1 MNRNLDRNSVDD
13 LCDAIAR
20 LQMRPADAA
29 LIRRA
34 MLEYRAN
41 NTHTHIELMRVP
53 GLARLWEC
61 LETTCAL
68 ALARDQSSWGD
79 SISTARLETRLL
91 NEFR

>member
-1 MNRNLDRNSVDD
+1 MNRNLNRNSIDD

-41 NTHTHIELMRVP
+41 DTQTHIELMRVP

-61 LETTCAL
+61 LETTCAQ
-68 ALARDQSSWGD
+68 AIAGEQSS
-79 SISTARLETRLL
+79 
-91 NEFR
+91 

>member
-1 MNRNLDRNSVDD
+1 VVAGRDANVTINRNLNRNSVDD

-41 NTHTHIELMRVP
+41 STHTHIELMRVP
-53 GLARLWEC
+53 GLARLWAC

-68 ALARDQSSWGD
+68 AIAGELSS
-79 SISTARLETRLL
+79 
-91 NEFR
+91 

>member
-1 MNRNLDRNSVDD
+1 MTMNRNLNRNSVDD

-61 LETTCAL
+61 VETTCAL
-68 ALARDQSSWGD
+68 AIASEQSS
-79 SISTARLETRLL
+79 
-91 NEFR
+91 